1 MAITATN
8 SGSHKDFEPIEA
20 GTYAARCISMIEIG
34 TISENFQGE
43 EKQMRKVRITWELP
57 TETKVFKEENG
68 EQPYVLSKEFT
79 LSMHEKAT
87 LRKYLQDWRG
97 QVFTEAEARAFD
109 ILVLLGKPCML
120 SVTHKT
126 SEKNG
131 KTYAE
136 IAGVSKLMKGLECPP
151 QINPTTVL
159 SYDNFDWKVYDA
171 LPTFMKEK
179 ISGAEEFKR
188 MMANRDTTGGTGTV
202 YTATTQT
209 PDDYPEAADDFSF
222 TEDVEPAYESGNLNE
237 PPF

>member
-34 TISENFQGE
+34 TITESFQGE
-43 EKQMRKVRITWELP
+43 EKRMRKVRITWELP
-57 TETKVFKEENG
+57 TEQKVFKEENG
-68 EQPYVLSKEFT
+68 EQPYVVSKEFT

-97 QVFTEAEARAFD
+97 QAFTEAEAKAFD
-109 ILVLLGKPCML
+109 ISVLLGKPCML
-120 SVTHKT
+120 SVTHKV

-151 QINPTTVL
+151 QINPTTEL
-159 SYDNFDWKVYDA
+159 SYDNFVWDTYNN
-171 LPTFMKEK
+171 LPQYLRDK
-179 ISGAEEFKR
+179 IASSEEFQR
-188 MMANRDTTGGTGTV
+188 M
-202 YTATTQT
+202 Q
-209 PDDYPEAADDFSF
+209 SF
-222 TEDVEPAYESGNLNE
+222 TDYEKAAKDKADREMAGMLTEDEVEAYEAEVVSDEDL
-237 PPF
+237 PF

>member
-34 TISENFQGE
+34 TITETFQGE

-57 TETKVFKEENG
+57 TEQKVFKEENG
-68 EQPYVLSKEFT
+68 MQPYVVSKEFT

-97 QVFTEAEARAFD
+97 QAFTEAEAKAFD
-109 ILVLLGKPCML
+109 ISVLLGKPCML
-120 SVTHKT
+120 SITHRV

-136 IAGVSKLMKGLECPP
+136 IAGVSKMMKGLECPP
-151 QINPTTVL
+151 QINPTTEL
-159 SYDNFDWKVYDA
+159 SYDNFVWDTYNN
-171 LPTFMKEK
+171 LPQYLRDK
-179 ISGAEEFKR
+179 IADSEEFKR
-188 MMANRDTTGGTGTV
+188 M
-202 YTATTQT
+202 Q
-209 PDDYPEAADDFSF
+209 SF
-222 TEDVEPAYESGNLNE
+222 TDYEKIAKDKADREMAGMLTDDEVEAYEAEVVDETDL
-237 PPF
+237 PF

>member
-34 TISENFQGE
+34 TITEQFQGE
-43 EKQMRKVRITWELP
+43 EKRMRKVRITWELP
-57 TETKVFKEENG
+57 TEQKVFKEENG
-68 EQPYVLSKEFT
+68 EQPYVVSKEFT

-97 QVFTEAEARAFD
+97 QAFTEAEARAFD
-109 ILVLLGKPCML
+109 ISVLLGKPCML
-120 SVTHKT
+120 SVTHKV

-151 QINPTTVL
+151 QINPTTEL
-159 SYDNFDWKVYDA
+159 SYDNFVWDTYNN
-171 LPTFMKEK
+171 LPQYLRDK
-179 ISGAEEFKR
+179 IASSEEFQR
-188 MMANRDTTGGTGTV
+188 M
-202 YTATTQT
+202 Q
-209 PDDYPEAADDFSF
+209 SF
-222 TEDVEPAYESGNLNE
+222 TDYEKAAKDKADREMAGMLTEDEVEAYNAEVVDENDL
-237 PPF
+237 PF

>member
-34 TISENFQGE
+34 TITEQFQGE
-43 EKQMRKVRITWELP
+43 EKRMRKVRITWELP

-68 EQPYVLSKEFT
+68 EQPYVVSKEFT

-97 QVFTEAEARAFD
+97 QAFTEAEAKAFD
-109 ILVLLGKPCML
+109 ISVLLGKPCML
-120 SVTHKT
+120 SVTHKV

-151 QINPTTVL
+151 QINPTTEL
-159 SYDNFDWKVYDA
+159 SYDNFVWDTYNN
-171 LPTFMKEK
+171 LPQYLRDK
-179 ISGAEEFKR
+179 IASSEEFQR
-188 MMANRDTTGGTGTV
+188 M
-202 YTATTQT
+202 Q
-209 PDDYPEAADDFSF
+209 SF
-222 TEDVEPAYESGNLNE
+222 TDYEKAAKDKADREMAGMLTEDEVEAYNAEVVDENDL
-237 PPF
+237 PF

>member
-34 TISENFQGE
+34 TITEQFQGE
-43 EKQMRKVRITWELP
+43 EKRMRKVRITWELP
-57 TETKVFKEENG
+57 TEQKVFKEENG
-68 EQPYVLSKEFT
+68 EQPYVVSKEFT

-97 QVFTEAEARAFD
+97 QAFTEAEAKAFD
-109 ILVLLGKPCML
+109 ISVLLGKPCML
-120 SVTHKT
+120 SVTHKV

-151 QINPTTVL
+151 QINPTTEL
-159 SYDNFDWKVYDA
+159 SYDNFVWDTYNNLPQYLRDKIASSEEFQRMQSFTDYEKAAKDKADREMAGMLTEDEVEAYDA
-171 LPTFMKEK
+171 EVVDPTDLPF
-179 ISGAEEFKR
+179 
-188 MMANRDTTGGTGTV
+188 
-202 YTATTQT
+202 
-209 PDDYPEAADDFSF
+209 
-222 TEDVEPAYESGNLNE
+222 
-237 PPF
+237 

>member
-34 TISENFQGE
+34 TITEQFQGE
-43 EKQMRKVRITWELP
+43 EKRMRKVRITWELP

-68 EQPYVLSKEFT
+68 EQPYVVSKEFT

-97 QVFTEAEARAFD
+97 QAFTEAEAKAFD
-109 ILVLLGKPCML
+109 ISVLLGKPCML
-120 SVTHKT
+120 SVTHKV

-151 QINPTTVL
+151 QINPTTEL
-159 SYDNFDWKVYDA
+159 SYDNFVWDTYNNLPQYLRDKIASSEEFQRMQSFTDYEKAAKDKADREMAGMLTEDEVEAYDA
-171 LPTFMKEK
+171 EVVDEADLPF
-179 ISGAEEFKR
+179 
-188 MMANRDTTGGTGTV
+188 
-202 YTATTQT
+202 
-209 PDDYPEAADDFSF
+209 
-222 TEDVEPAYESGNLNE
+222 
-237 PPF
+237 

>member
-34 TISENFQGE
+34 TITEQFQGE
-43 EKQMRKVRITWELP
+43 EKRMRKVRITWELP

-68 EQPYVLSKEFT
+68 EQPYVVSKEFT

-97 QVFTEAEARAFD
+97 QAFTEAEAKAFD
-109 ILVLLGKPCML
+109 ISVLLGKPCML
-120 SVTHKT
+120 SVTHKV

-151 QINPTTVL
+151 QINPTTEL
-159 SYDNFDWKVYDA
+159 SYDNFVWDTYNNLPQYLRDKIASSEEFQRMQSFTDYEKAAKDKADREMAGMLTEDEVEAYDA
-171 LPTFMKEK
+171 EVVDPTDLPF
-179 ISGAEEFKR
+179 
-188 MMANRDTTGGTGTV
+188 
-202 YTATTQT
+202 
-209 PDDYPEAADDFSF
+209 
-222 TEDVEPAYESGNLNE
+222 
-237 PPF
+237 

>member
-34 TISENFQGE
+34 TITEQFQGE
-43 EKQMRKVRITWELP
+43 EKRMRKVRITWELP
-57 TETKVFKEENG
+57 TEQKVFKEENG
-68 EQPYVLSKEFT
+68 EQPYVVSKEFT

-97 QVFTEAEARAFD
+97 QAFTEAEAKAFD
-109 ILVLLGKPCML
+109 ISVLLGKPCML
-120 SVTHKT
+120 SVTHKV

-151 QINPTTVL
+151 QINPTTEL
-159 SYDNFDWKVYDA
+159 SYDNFVWDTYNNLPQYLRDKIASSEEFQRMQSFTDYEKAAKDKADREMEGMLTEDEVEAYDA
-171 LPTFMKEK
+171 EVVDPTDLPF
-179 ISGAEEFKR
+179 
-188 MMANRDTTGGTGTV
+188 
-202 YTATTQT
+202 
-209 PDDYPEAADDFSF
+209 
-222 TEDVEPAYESGNLNE
+222 
-237 PPF
+237 

>member
-8 SGSHKDFEPIEA
+8 SGSNKDFEPIEA

-34 TISENFQGE
+34 TITEQFQGE
-43 EKQMRKVRITWELP
+43 EKRMRKVRITWELP

-68 EQPYVLSKEFT
+68 EQPYVVSKEFT

-97 QVFTEAEARAFD
+97 QAFTEAEAKAFD
-109 ILVLLGKPCML
+109 ISVLLGKPCML
-120 SVTHKT
+120 SVTHKV

-151 QINPTTVL
+151 QINPTTEL
-159 SYDNFDWKVYDA
+159 SYDNFVWDTYNNLPQYLRDKIASSEEFQRMQSFTDYEKAAKDKADREMAGMLTEDEVEAYDA
-171 LPTFMKEK
+171 EVVDPTDLPF
-179 ISGAEEFKR
+179 
-188 MMANRDTTGGTGTV
+188 
-202 YTATTQT
+202 
-209 PDDYPEAADDFSF
+209 
-222 TEDVEPAYESGNLNE
+222 
-237 PPF
+237 

>member
-34 TISENFQGE
+34 TITETFQGE

-57 TETKVFKEENG
+57 TEQKVFKEENG
-68 EQPYVLSKEFT
+68 EQPYVVSKEFT

-97 QVFTEAEARAFD
+97 QAFTEAEAKAFD
-109 ILVLLGKPCML
+109 ISVLLGKPCML
-120 SVTHKT
+120 SITHRV

-136 IAGVSKLMKGLECPP
+136 IAGVSKMMKGLECPP
-151 QINPTTVL
+151 QINPTTEL
-159 SYDNFDWKVYDA
+159 SYDNFVWDTYNN
-171 LPTFMKEK
+171 LPQYLRDK
-179 ISGAEEFKR
+179 IADSEEFKR
-188 MMANRDTTGGTGTV
+188 M
-202 YTATTQT
+202 Q
-209 PDDYPEAADDFSF
+209 SF
-222 TEDVEPAYESGNLNE
+222 TDYEKAAKDKADREMAGMLTEDEVEAYEAEVVDTEDL
-237 PPF
+237 PF

>member
-34 TISENFQGE
+34 TITEQFQGE
-43 EKQMRKVRITWELP
+43 EKRMRKVRITWELP

-68 EQPYVLSKEFT
+68 EQPYVVSKEFT

-97 QVFTEAEARAFD
+97 QAFTEAEAKAFD
-109 ILVLLGKPCML
+109 ISVLLGKPCML
-120 SVTHKT
+120 SVTHKV

-151 QINPTTVL
+151 QINPTTEL
-159 SYDNFDWKVYDA
+159 SYDNFVWDTYNNLPQYLRDKIASSEEFQRMQSFTDYEKAAKDKADREMAGMLTEDEVEAYDA
-171 LPTFMKEK
+171 EVVDENDLPF
-179 ISGAEEFKR
+179 
-188 MMANRDTTGGTGTV
+188 
-202 YTATTQT
+202 
-209 PDDYPEAADDFSF
+209 
-222 TEDVEPAYESGNLNE
+222 
-237 PPF
+237 

>member
-8 SGSHKDFEPIEA
+8 SGSNKDFEPIEA

-34 TISENFQGE
+34 TITEQFQGE
-43 EKQMRKVRITWELP
+43 EKRMRKVRITWELP

-68 EQPYVLSKEFT
+68 EQPYVVSKEFT

-97 QVFTEAEARAFD
+97 QAFTEAEAKAFD
-109 ILVLLGKPCML
+109 ISVLLGKPCML
-120 SVTHKT
+120 SVTHKV

-151 QINPTTVL
+151 QINPTTEL
-159 SYDNFDWKVYDA
+159 SYDNFVWDTYNNLPQYLRDKIASSEEFQRMQQFTDYEKAAKDKADREMAGMLTEDEVEAYDA
-171 LPTFMKEK
+171 EVVDPTDLPF
-179 ISGAEEFKR
+179 
-188 MMANRDTTGGTGTV
+188 
-202 YTATTQT
+202 
-209 PDDYPEAADDFSF
+209 
-222 TEDVEPAYESGNLNE
+222 
-237 PPF
+237 